1 MKRFMGYA
9 MVSVLL
15 LGGVGACSKDKAAD
29 TTVTAVTA
37 APADTA
43 AADTVAAGTAAA
55 DTAAADTAAAGTAA
69 ADTVAAAGGGDA
81 VAAFCTQADTVAK
94 KFKEVMADPSKG
106 DVAALTAEAQK
117 LSATA
122 ATLSGSNADQAGK
135 VSECAQKMAKAMTPG
150 A

>member
-1 MKRFMGYA
+1 MKRFMGCA

-15 LGGVGACSKDKAAD
+15 LGGVGGCSKDKAAD
-29 TTVTAVTA
+29 TTVAADTA
-37 APADTA
+37 APAE
-43 AADTVAAGTAAA
+43 TAAA
-55 DTAAADTAAAGTAA
+55 DTAAADTAAADTAA
-69 ADTVAAAGGGDA
+69 AETVVAAGGDDA

-122 ATLSGSNADQAGK
+122 ATLSGSNADQAAK

>member
-37 APADTA
+37 APADTTVTAVTA
-43 AADTVAAGTAAA
+43 APADTAAA
-55 DTAAADTAAAGTAA
+55 DTAAADTAAAAE
-69 ADTVAAAGGGDA
+69 TVAAAGGGDA

-122 ATLSGSNADQAGK
+122 ATLSGSNADQAAK